1 MSANDD
7 LSAESSATLRA
18 ITILEL
24 IAEAEGPLGLN
35 ELMAATNLPKPT
47 VHRITNLLARN
58 GMLAREAEGKR
69 FAPGPRLA
77 SLAMKSMA
85 HPAWQAPRHAILEAL
100 VKEFR
105 ETCNIAILDGTEV
118 VYLDRVEANWPLRL
132 HFQAGS
138 RVPAHA
144 SASGKLLL
152 ALMSAR
158 ERRRLLDAMSY
169 ERHTANTL
177 TDRQAFERELSQ
189 IRRQRMSTDKEEYL
203 EGMVCVAVP
212 VENKTRHVP
221 AALAV
226 HAPASRIPLADLVR
240 GLPAL
245 RRSAARLA
253 DTFPE
258 VQLRSVKHG
267 ASDSGL
273 QFAE

>member
-1 MSANDD
+1 MFHYLNNMPDIED
-7 LSAESSATLRA
+7 LDLAAESSATLRA
-18 ITILEL
+18 ITILEI
-24 IAEAEGPLGLN
+24 IAGADGPLGLSD
-35 ELMAATNLPKPT
+35 LMAATQLPKPT
-47 VHRITNLLARN
+47 VHRITSLLVRN

-69 FAPGPRLA
+69 FAPGLRLA

-85 HPAWQAPRHAILEAL
+85 HPAWRAPRHAILEAL

-138 RVPAHA
+138 RVPAHC

-152 ALMSAR
+152 ALMTAR
-158 ERRRLLDAMSY
+158 ERKRLLDAMTF

-177 TDRQAFERELSQ
+177 TDRQAFEQELRH
-189 IRRQRMSTDKEEYL
+189 IRRQRMSTDNEEYL

-212 VENKTRHVP
+212 VENKFRGIP

-226 HAPASRIPLADLVR
+226 HAPASRISLSELLR
-240 GLPAL
+240 GQPAL

-258 VQLRSVKHG
+258 MQSLRSVKP
-267 ASDSGL
+267 
-273 QFAE
+273 E